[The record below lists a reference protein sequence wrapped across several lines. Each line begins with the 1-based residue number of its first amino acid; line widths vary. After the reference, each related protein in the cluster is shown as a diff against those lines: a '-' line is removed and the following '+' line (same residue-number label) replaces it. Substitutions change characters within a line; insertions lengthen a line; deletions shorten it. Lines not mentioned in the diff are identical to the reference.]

1 MKKISRITL
10 VIYTI
15 VGFALATVS
24 TLIPVVYWTYL
35 IVVGVAGSVLAFLGL
50 VTTLITQHKE
60 LTVKTITK
68 DPSRQVIAGLSYL
81 WYNALSSTTSTS
93 LGIFLAF
100 QFTGM
105 VGLGWVALIYWVG
118 GLLLATG
125 RYRLYKVAQ
134 SLSSESTNE

>member
-1 MKKISRITL
+1 MKKISRIAL

-35 IVVGVAGSVLAFLGL
+35 IVVGVAGTVLTFLGL
-50 VTTLITQHKE
+50 ATTLFTWHKQLTAEVITENPSLQGM
-60 LTVKTITK
+60 VK
-68 DPSRQVIAGLSYL
+68 PPYL
-81 WYNALSSTTSTS
+81 WYNVLCSTTSTS
-93 LGIFLAF
+93 LGIVLAF

-125 RYRLYKVAQ
+125 NYRLYKAMQ
-134 SLSSESTNE
+134 SLN

>member
-24 TLIPVVYWTYL
+24 TLIPAVYLTYL
-35 IVVGVAGSVLAFLGL
+35 TVVGAIGVVFVLLGL
-50 VTTLITQHKE
+50 ATSLLTLGKE
-60 LTVKTITK
+60 LTTETITEN
-68 DPSRQVIAGLSYL
+68 PSLQEMVKSPYL
-81 WYNALSSTTSTS
+81 WYNVVCSTTSTS
-93 LGIFLAF
+93 LGIVLAF

-105 VGLGWVALIYWVG
+105 VGLGWLALLYWVG

-125 RYRLYKVAQ
+125 NYRLHKAVQ